1 MLSLSSRSVGRV
13 ARPARLG
20 ARNRRA
26 RIGASVPQR
35 GFRRGIVRAAA
46 ADDDDADDAD
56 ETHREY
62 DETYDETHLEDA
74 STHTEDDDA
83 DVAAFKAFSA
93 DLDARYGL
101 RSQPPPRAAYVSAPA
116 GPSSSLNPQ
125 GAPVTPMSGVQN
137 NIFNVGLLSTAVLGI
152 WAVKKATDAFN
163 SIPNLAA
170 EDRLLRMA
178 DFADAAMERAKEM
191 PDGKAKDKELAR
203 VTKLKASI
211 DGKKA
216 KLLEAERRRDEWERR
231 IKRVDSD
238 GVPVV
243 KSAAARERKRRE
255 ARAPASARR
264 GTDTGGDDDMKEER
278 DGSTSSSSSEEFID
292 GEEDSRDDSIDDSTT
307 ERSPSPSIA
316 RERDAR
322 YEAAMARAQARER
335 APPGAGARWMKAS
348 DYLQRQMDK
357 TAVGYS
363 PEEAVDDQNRQSDS
377 EIKITEEDAAKEAKA
392 KAAKEAEEYRAK
404 AAKEA
409 DAKAAREEAE
419 AARAKAMAEAEAEA
433 KAEVKTVP
441 PTPAFDSARGKGPV
455 FDPEIVD
462 NMDDLKGGNL
472 SPQDELE
479 LEREI
484 KRLEERYGDDR
495 NVSAEELDAK
505 CQEIIDKYGLGS
517 RRFTENEKYDPRDDP
532 KMEVKHPSET
542 NPFYWRKLRA
552 VHPILE
558 ADPASKSMGIM
569 TMMMTHP
576 GLPAYLPVRVYF
588 YFLFLFTYRMG
599 NKHDDIVFCFVNRGT
614 KNRAISCTPSLSR
627 ARRTRNASAG
637 SCEPRRRKAARRA
650 CVPRVRCRPRRW
662 RPWRMSARTE

>member
-20 ARNRRA
+20 ARNRRV

-46 ADDDDADDAD
+46 AGDDEDAADDDDD
-56 ETHREY
+56 ETHLD

-101 RSQPPPRAAYVSAPA
+101 QSQPPPRAAYVSTPA
-116 GPSSSLNPQ
+116 GPSSSLNSQ
-125 GAPVTPMSGVQN
+125 GAPVTPMSGTQN

-170 EDRLLRMA
+170 EDRLLRMS

-191 PDGKAKDKELAR
+191 PEGKAKDKELAR

-243 KSAAARERKRRE
+243 KNAAARERKRRE

-292 GEEDSRDDSIDDSTT
+292 GEEDSRDDSIDDST
-307 ERSPSPSIA
+307 ERSPPSIA

-335 APPGAGARWMKAS
+335 VPPGAGARWMKAS

-363 PEEAVDDQNRQSDS
+363 PEEAVDDQNRQSGS

-433 KAEVKTVP
+433 KAEVKTIP
-441 PTPAFDSARGKGPV
+441 PAPAFDSARGKGPV

-505 CQEIIDKYGLGS
+505 CQVS
-517 RRFTENEKYDPRDDP
+517 
-532 KMEVKHPSET
+532 
-542 NPFYWRKLRA
+542 
-552 VHPILE
+552 
-558 ADPASKSMGIM
+558 
-569 TMMMTHP
+569 
-576 GLPAYLPVRVYF
+576 
-588 YFLFLFTYRMG
+588 LF
-599 NKHDDIVFCFVNRGT
+599 
-614 KNRAISCTPSLSR
+614 
-627 ARRTRNASAG
+627 
-637 SCEPRRRKAARRA
+637 
-650 CVPRVRCRPRRW
+650 
-662 RPWRMSARTE
+662 

>member
-13 ARPARLG
+13 ARPARLC
-20 ARNRRA
+20 ARNRRV
-26 RIGASVPQR
+26 RIGTSVPSR

-46 ADDDDADDAD
+46 ADDADDAADDDDD

-62 DETYDETHLEDA
+62 DETYDGTHLEDA

-101 RSQPPPRAAYVSAPA
+101 QSQPPPRAAYVSTPA
-116 GPSSSLNPQ
+116 GPSSSSNPQ
-125 GAPVTPMSGVQN
+125 GAPVTPMSGTQN

-170 EDRLLRMA
+170 EDRLLRMS

-243 KSAAARERKRRE
+243 KNAAARERKRRE

-278 DGSTSSSSSEEFID
+278 DGSTSSSSEEFID
-292 GEEDSRDDSIDDSTT
+292 GEEDSQDSQDDSIDSTK
-307 ERSPSPSIA
+307 RSSSA
-316 RERDAR
+316 DAR

-419 AARAKAMAEAEAEA
+419 AARAKAMAEAEAKA
-433 KAEVKTVP
+433 KAEVKPVP

-505 CQEIIDKYGLGS
+505 CQVS
-517 RRFTENEKYDPRDDP
+517 
-532 KMEVKHPSET
+532 
-542 NPFYWRKLRA
+542 
-552 VHPILE
+552 
-558 ADPASKSMGIM
+558 
-569 TMMMTHP
+569 
-576 GLPAYLPVRVYF
+576 
-588 YFLFLFTYRMG
+588 LFLLPYG
-599 NKHDDIVFCFVNRGT
+599 QLD
-614 KNRAISCTPSLSR
+614 
-627 ARRTRNASAG
+627 
-637 SCEPRRRKAARRA
+637 
-650 CVPRVRCRPRRW
+650 
-662 RPWRMSARTE
+662 

>member
-13 ARPARLG
+13 ARPARLVS
-20 ARNRRA
+20 RNRRA
-26 RIGASVPQR
+26 RIGTSVPQR

-46 ADDDDADDAD
+46 ADDDEDAADADDD
-56 ETHREY
+56 ETHLD

-101 RSQPPPRAAYVSAPA
+101 QSQPPPRAAYVSAPA
-116 GPSSSLNPQ
+116 GPTSSLNSPP
-125 GAPVTPMSGVQN
+125 PVTPMSGLQN

-178 DFADAAMERAKEM
+178 DFADAAMERAEEM
-191 PDGKAKDKELAR
+191 PDGKAKDKELKR

-243 KSAAARERKRRE
+243 KNAAARERKRRE

-278 DGSTSSSSSEEFID
+278 DGSTTSSLSEGFID
-292 GEEDSRDDSIDDSTT
+292 GEASQDSLDDST
-307 ERSPSPSIA
+307 ERSPPSIA

-363 PEEAVDDQNRQSDS
+363 PEEAVDDQIRQSDS
-377 EIKITEEDAAKEAKA
+377 GNKITEEDVAKEAKA
-392 KAAKEAEEYRAK
+392 KATKEAEEYRAK
-404 AAKEA
+404 AKQEA

-433 KAEVKTVP
+433 KAEVKTIP

-505 CQEIIDKYGLGS
+505 CQEIIDKYGLGT
-517 RRFTENEKYDPRDDP
+517 RQFTEHEKYDPRTDP

-588 YFLFLFTYRMG
+588 YLRFLFPYHMG
-599 NKHDDIVFCFVNRGT
+599 NQHDVVFFYTLTGEQKT
-614 KNRAISCTPSLSR
+614 
-627 ARRTRNASAG
+627 RR
-637 SCEPRRRKAARRA
+637 
-650 CVPRVRCRPRRW
+650 
-662 RPWRMSARTE
+662 

>member
-13 ARPARLG
+13 ARPARLC
-20 ARNRRA
+20 ARNRRV
-26 RIGASVPQR
+26 RIGTSVPQR

-46 ADDDDADDAD
+46 ADDDEDAADDDDD
-56 ETHREY
+56 ETHLD

-170 EDRLLRMA
+170 EDRLLRMS

-238 GVPVV
+238 GVPVNN
-243 KSAAARERKRRE
+243 AAARERARRE
-255 ARAPASARR
+255 ARAPAYARR
-264 GTDTGGDDDMKEER
+264 GTDTGGDDDMKEEER
-278 DGSTSSSSSEEFID
+278 DGSTTSSSASEESID
-292 GEEDSRDDSIDDSTT
+292 GEDSQDSQDDSIDSTK
-307 ERSPSPSIA
+307 RSSSA
-316 RERDAR
+316 DAR

-363 PEEAVDDQNRQSDS
+363 PEEGVDDQNRQSDL

-419 AARAKAMAEAEAEA
+419 AARAKAMAEAEAKA

-505 CQEIIDKYGLGS
+505 CQ
-517 RRFTENEKYDPRDDP
+517 
-532 KMEVKHPSET
+532 
-542 NPFYWRKLRA
+542 
-552 VHPILE
+552 
-558 ADPASKSMGIM
+558 
-569 TMMMTHP
+569 
-576 GLPAYLPVRVYF
+576 VRS
-588 YFLFLFTYRMG
+588 LF
-599 NKHDDIVFCFVNRGT
+599 
-614 KNRAISCTPSLSR
+614 
-627 ARRTRNASAG
+627 
-637 SCEPRRRKAARRA
+637 
-650 CVPRVRCRPRRW
+650 
-662 RPWRMSARTE
+662 

>member
-1 MLSLSSRSVGRV
+1 
-13 ARPARLG
+13 
-20 ARNRRA
+20 
-26 RIGASVPQR
+26 
-35 GFRRGIVRAAA
+35 
-46 ADDDDADDAD
+46 
-56 ETHREY
+56 
-62 DETYDETHLEDA
+62 
-74 STHTEDDDA
+74 
-83 DVAAFKAFSA
+83 
-93 DLDARYGL
+93 
-101 RSQPPPRAAYVSAPA
+101 
-116 GPSSSLNPQ
+116 
-125 GAPVTPMSGVQN
+125 
-137 NIFNVGLLSTAVLGI
+137 
-152 WAVKKATDAFN
+152 
-163 SIPNLAA
+163 
-170 EDRLLRMA
+170 
-178 DFADAAMERAKEM
+178 MERAEEM

-243 KSAAARERKRRE
+243 KNAAAARERKRRE

-278 DGSTSSSSSEEFID
+278 DASTSSSSSEEFID
-292 GEEDSRDDSIDDSTT
+292 GEDSQDSRDDSIDSTK
-307 ERSPSPSIA
+307 RSSSA
-316 RERDAR
+316 DAR

-363 PEEAVDDQNRQSDS
+363 PEEAVDDQNRQSGS

-505 CQEIIDKYGLGS
+505 CQ
-517 RRFTENEKYDPRDDP
+517 
-532 KMEVKHPSET
+532 
-542 NPFYWRKLRA
+542 
-552 VHPILE
+552 
-558 ADPASKSMGIM
+558 
-569 TMMMTHP
+569 
-576 GLPAYLPVRVYF
+576 VRS
-588 YFLFLFTYRMG
+588 LF
-599 NKHDDIVFCFVNRGT
+599 
-614 KNRAISCTPSLSR
+614 
-627 ARRTRNASAG
+627 
-637 SCEPRRRKAARRA
+637 
-650 CVPRVRCRPRRW
+650 
-662 RPWRMSARTE
+662 

>member
-26 RIGASVPQR
+26 RIGASVPSR

-46 ADDDDADDAD
+46 ADDDEDAADADDD
-56 ETHREY
+56 ETHLD

-101 RSQPPPRAAYVSAPA
+101 QSQPPPRAAYVSAPA
-116 GPSSSLNPQ
+116 GPSSSSNPQ

-170 EDRLLRMA
+170 EDRLLRMS
-178 DFADAAMERAKEM
+178 DFADAAMERAKEI

-243 KSAAARERKRRE
+243 KNAAARERKRRE

-278 DGSTSSSSSEEFID
+278 DGSTTSSLSEGFID
-292 GEEDSRDDSIDDSTT
+292 GEASQDSLDDST
-307 ERSPSPSIA
+307 ERSPPSIA

-363 PEEAVDDQNRQSDS
+363 PEEAVDDQMQSYS

-392 KAAKEAEEYRAK
+392 KATKEAEEYRAK
-404 AAKEA
+404 AKQEA

-419 AARAKAMAEAEAEA
+419 AARAKAMAEAEAKA

-441 PTPAFDSARGKGPV
+441 PTPVFDSSRGKGPV

-505 CQEIIDKYGLGS
+505 CQEIIDKYGLAS
-517 RRFTENEKYDPRDDP
+517 RRFTEHEKYDPRTDP

-588 YFLFLFTYRMG
+588 YLRFLFPYRMG
-599 NKHDDIVFCFVNRGT
+599 NQHDVVFF
-614 KNRAISCTPSLSR
+614 LH
-627 ARRTRNASAG
+627 
-637 SCEPRRRKAARRA
+637 
-650 CVPRVRCRPRRW
+650 
-662 RPWRMSARTE
+662 

>member
-46 ADDDDADDAD
+46 ADDDEDADADDDD

-62 DETYDETHLEDA
+62 DDTYDGTHLEDA

-170 EDRLLRMA
+170 EDRLLRMS

-191 PDGKAKDKELAR
+191 PEGKAKDKELAR

-211 DGKKA
+211 EGKKA

-243 KSAAARERKRRE
+243 KNAAAARERARRE

-264 GTDTGGDDDMKEER
+264 GTDTGGDDDMKGEER
-278 DGSTSSSSSEEFID
+278 DGSTSSSSSEESID
-292 GEEDSRDDSIDDSTT
+292 GEASQDSQDDSIDSTK
-307 ERSPSPSIA
+307 RSSSA
-316 RERDAR
+316 DAR

-363 PEEAVDDQNRQSDS
+363 PEEGVDDQIRQSDS

-419 AARAKAMAEAEAEA
+419 AARAKAMAEAEAKA
-433 KAEVKTVP
+433 KAEVKPVP

-505 CQEIIDKYGLGS
+505 CQ
-517 RRFTENEKYDPRDDP
+517 
-532 KMEVKHPSET
+532 
-542 NPFYWRKLRA
+542 
-552 VHPILE
+552 
-558 ADPASKSMGIM
+558 
-569 TMMMTHP
+569 
-576 GLPAYLPVRVYF
+576 VRS
-588 YFLFLFTYRMG
+588 LF
-599 NKHDDIVFCFVNRGT
+599 
-614 KNRAISCTPSLSR
+614 
-627 ARRTRNASAG
+627 
-637 SCEPRRRKAARRA
+637 
-650 CVPRVRCRPRRW
+650 
-662 RPWRMSARTE
+662 

>member
-1 MLSLSSRSVGRV
+1 MRERGWALRRAPGPMLSLSSRSVGRV

-26 RIGASVPQR
+26 RIGASVPSR

-46 ADDDDADDAD
+46 ADDDEDAADADDD
-56 ETHREY
+56 ETHLD
-62 DETYDETHLEDA
+62 DETYDETHLDDA

-101 RSQPPPRAAYVSAPA
+101 QSQPPPRAAYVSAPA
-116 GPSSSLNPQ
+116 GPTSSLNPPP
-125 GAPVTPMSGVQN
+125 PVTPMSGLQN

-170 EDRLLRMA
+170 EDRLLRMS

-243 KSAAARERKRRE
+243 KNAAARERARRE

-278 DGSTSSSSSEEFID
+278 DGSTTSSSSEEFID
-292 GEEDSRDDSIDDSTT
+292 GEASQDSLDDST
-307 ERSPSPSIA
+307 ERSPPSIA

-363 PEEAVDDQNRQSDS
+363 PEEAVDDQMQSDS

-419 AARAKAMAEAEAEA
+419 AARAKAMAEAEAKA

-441 PTPAFDSARGKGPV
+441 PTPAFDSSRGKGPV

-462 NMDDLKGGNL
+462 NMDDLKGRNL

-505 CQEIIDKYGLGS
+505 CQVS
-517 RRFTENEKYDPRDDP
+517 
-532 KMEVKHPSET
+532 
-542 NPFYWRKLRA
+542 
-552 VHPILE
+552 
-558 ADPASKSMGIM
+558 
-569 TMMMTHP
+569 
-576 GLPAYLPVRVYF
+576 
-588 YFLFLFTYRMG
+588 LF
-599 NKHDDIVFCFVNRGT
+599 
-614 KNRAISCTPSLSR
+614 
-627 ARRTRNASAG
+627 
-637 SCEPRRRKAARRA
+637 
-650 CVPRVRCRPRRW
+650 
-662 RPWRMSARTE
+662 

>member
-13 ARPARLG
+13 ARPARLVS
-20 ARNRRA
+20 RNRRA
-26 RIGASVPQR
+26 RIGTSVPQR

-46 ADDDDADDAD
+46 ADDDEDADAADAD

-62 DETYDETHLEDA
+62 DDTYDETHLEDA

-116 GPSSSLNPQ
+116 GPSSSSNPQ

-178 DFADAAMERAKEM
+178 DFADAAMERAEEM
-191 PDGKAKDKELAR
+191 PDGKAKDKELKR

-243 KSAAARERKRRE
+243 KNAAARERKRRE

-264 GTDTGGDDDMKEER
+264 GTDTRGDDDMKEER
-278 DGSTSSSSSEEFID
+278 DGSTSSSSSSEAFID
-292 GEEDSRDDSIDDSTT
+292 GEEDSRDDSIDDST
-307 ERSPSPSIA
+307 ERRSPPSIA

-363 PEEAVDDQNRQSDS
+363 PEEAVDDQIRQSDS
-377 EIKITEEDAAKEAKA
+377 GNKITEEDVAKEAKA
-392 KAAKEAEEYRAK
+392 KATKEAEEYRAK
-404 AAKEA
+404 AKQEA

-419 AARAKAMAEAEAEA
+419 AARAKAMAEAEAKA

-441 PTPAFDSARGKGPV
+441 PTPVFDSSRGKGPV

-505 CQEIIDKYGLGS
+505 CQEIIDKYGLGT
-517 RRFTENEKYDPRDDP
+517 RQFTEHEKYDPRTDP

-588 YFLFLFTYRMG
+588 YLRFLFPYHMG
-599 NKHDDIVFCFVNRGT
+599 NQDDVVFFYTLTGEQKT
-614 KNRAISCTPSLSR
+614 
-627 ARRTRNASAG
+627 RR
-637 SCEPRRRKAARRA
+637 
-650 CVPRVRCRPRRW
+650 
-662 RPWRMSARTE
+662 

>member
-13 ARPARLG
+13 ARPARLVSQ
-20 ARNRRA
+20 NRRA

-46 ADDDDADDAD
+46 ADDDEDADADDDD

-101 RSQPPPRAAYVSAPA
+101 QSQPPPRAAYVSAPA

-125 GAPVTPMSGVQN
+125 GAPVTPMSGTQN

-243 KSAAARERKRRE
+243 NAAARERARRE

-264 GTDTGGDDDMKEER
+264 GTDTGGGDDDMKEER
-278 DGSTSSSSSEEFID
+278 DGSTTSSSSEESID
-292 GEEDSRDDSIDDSTT
+292 GEEDSRDDSLDDST
-307 ERSPSPSIA
+307 ERSSSA
-316 RERDAR
+316 DAR

-363 PEEAVDDQNRQSDS
+363 PEEAVDDQNRQSGS

-433 KAEVKTVP
+433 KAEVKTIP
-441 PTPAFDSARGKGPV
+441 PAPAFDSARGKGPV

-505 CQEIIDKYGLGS
+505 CQVS
-517 RRFTENEKYDPRDDP
+517 
-532 KMEVKHPSET
+532 
-542 NPFYWRKLRA
+542 
-552 VHPILE
+552 
-558 ADPASKSMGIM
+558 
-569 TMMMTHP
+569 
-576 GLPAYLPVRVYF
+576 
-588 YFLFLFTYRMG
+588 LF
-599 NKHDDIVFCFVNRGT
+599 
-614 KNRAISCTPSLSR
+614 
-627 ARRTRNASAG
+627 
-637 SCEPRRRKAARRA
+637 
-650 CVPRVRCRPRRW
+650 
-662 RPWRMSARTE
+662 

>member
-1 MLSLSSRSVGRV
+1 
-13 ARPARLG
+13 
-20 ARNRRA
+20 
-26 RIGASVPQR
+26 
-35 GFRRGIVRAAA
+35 
-46 ADDDDADDAD
+46 
-56 ETHREY
+56 
-62 DETYDETHLEDA
+62 
-74 STHTEDDDA
+74 
-83 DVAAFKAFSA
+83 
-93 DLDARYGL
+93 
-101 RSQPPPRAAYVSAPA
+101 
-116 GPSSSLNPQ
+116 
-125 GAPVTPMSGVQN
+125 MS
-137 NIFNVGLLSTAVLGI
+137 
-152 WAVKKATDAFN
+152 
-163 SIPNLAA
+163 
-170 EDRLLRMA
+170 

-191 PDGKAKDKELAR
+191 PEGKAKDKELAR
-203 VTKLKASI
+203 VAKLKASI

-238 GVPVV
+238 GVPVNN
-243 KSAAARERKRRE
+243 AAARERARRE

-264 GTDTGGDDDMKEER
+264 GTDTGGDDDMKGKER
-278 DGSTSSSSSEEFID
+278 DGSTTSSSSEEFID
-292 GEEDSRDDSIDDSTT
+292 GEDSQDSQDDSIDSTK
-307 ERSPSPSIA
+307 RSSSA
-316 RERDAR
+316 DAR

-419 AARAKAMAEAEAEA
+419 AARAKAMAEAEAKA
-433 KAEVKTVP
+433 KAEVKPVP

-505 CQEIIDKYGLGS
+505 CQ
-517 RRFTENEKYDPRDDP
+517 
-532 KMEVKHPSET
+532 
-542 NPFYWRKLRA
+542 
-552 VHPILE
+552 
-558 ADPASKSMGIM
+558 
-569 TMMMTHP
+569 
-576 GLPAYLPVRVYF
+576 VRS
-588 YFLFLFTYRMG
+588 LF
-599 NKHDDIVFCFVNRGT
+599 
-614 KNRAISCTPSLSR
+614 
-627 ARRTRNASAG
+627 
-637 SCEPRRRKAARRA
+637 
-650 CVPRVRCRPRRW
+650 
-662 RPWRMSARTE
+662 

>member
-13 ARPARLG
+13 ARPARLVS
-20 ARNRRA
+20 RNRRA
-26 RIGASVPQR
+26 RIGTSVPQR

-46 ADDDDADDAD
+46 ADADEDADAADD

-62 DETYDETHLEDA
+62 DETYDGTHLEDA

-101 RSQPPPRAAYVSAPA
+101 RSQPPPRAAYVSTPA
-116 GPSSSLNPQ
+116 GPSSSLTPPP
-125 GAPVTPMSGVQN
+125 PVTPMSGTQN
-137 NIFNVGLLSTAVLGI
+137 NIFNVGLLSTTVLGI

-170 EDRLLRMA
+170 EDRLLRMS

-191 PDGKAKDKELAR
+191 PDCKAKDKELAR

-243 KSAAARERKRRE
+243 KNAAAARERARRE

-264 GTDTGGDDDMKEER
+264 GTDTGGDDDMKGEER
-278 DGSTSSSSSEEFID
+278 DGSTSSSSSEESID
-292 GEEDSRDDSIDDSTT
+292 GEASQDSQDDSIDSTK
-307 ERSPSPSIA
+307 RSSSA
-316 RERDAR
+316 DAR

-363 PEEAVDDQNRQSDS
+363 PEEAVDDQNRQSGS

-419 AARAKAMAEAEAEA
+419 AARAKAMAEAESKA
-433 KAEVKTVP
+433 KAEVKTIP

-505 CQEIIDKYGLGS
+505 CQ
-517 RRFTENEKYDPRDDP
+517 
-532 KMEVKHPSET
+532 
-542 NPFYWRKLRA
+542 
-552 VHPILE
+552 
-558 ADPASKSMGIM
+558 
-569 TMMMTHP
+569 
-576 GLPAYLPVRVYF
+576 VRS
-588 YFLFLFTYRMG
+588 LF
-599 NKHDDIVFCFVNRGT
+599 
-614 KNRAISCTPSLSR
+614 
-627 ARRTRNASAG
+627 
-637 SCEPRRRKAARRA
+637 
-650 CVPRVRCRPRRW
+650 
-662 RPWRMSARTE
+662 

>member
-26 RIGASVPQR
+26 RIGASVPSR

-46 ADDDDADDAD
+46 ADDDEDAADADDD
-56 ETHREY
+56 ETHLD
-62 DETYDETHLEDA
+62 DETYDETHLDDA

-101 RSQPPPRAAYVSAPA
+101 QSQPPPRAAYVSAPA
-116 GPSSSLNPQ
+116 GPTSSLNPPP
-125 GAPVTPMSGVQN
+125 PVTPMSGLQN

-170 EDRLLRMA
+170 EDRLLRMS

-243 KSAAARERKRRE
+243 KNAAARERARRE

-278 DGSTSSSSSEEFID
+278 DGSTTSSSSEEFID
-292 GEEDSRDDSIDDSTT
+292 GEASQDSLDDST
-307 ERSPSPSIA
+307 ERSPPSIA

-363 PEEAVDDQNRQSDS
+363 PEEAVDDQMQSDS

-419 AARAKAMAEAEAEA
+419 AARAKAMAEAEAKA

-441 PTPAFDSARGKGPV
+441 PTPAFDSSRGKGPV

-505 CQEIIDKYGLGS
+505 CQVS
-517 RRFTENEKYDPRDDP
+517 
-532 KMEVKHPSET
+532 
-542 NPFYWRKLRA
+542 
-552 VHPILE
+552 
-558 ADPASKSMGIM
+558 
-569 TMMMTHP
+569 
-576 GLPAYLPVRVYF
+576 
-588 YFLFLFTYRMG
+588 LF
-599 NKHDDIVFCFVNRGT
+599 
-614 KNRAISCTPSLSR
+614 
-627 ARRTRNASAG
+627 
-637 SCEPRRRKAARRA
+637 
-650 CVPRVRCRPRRW
+650 
-662 RPWRMSARTE
+662 

>member
-13 ARPARLG
+13 ARPARLVS
-20 ARNRRA
+20 RNRRA

-46 ADDDDADDAD
+46 ADDDEDADADDDD

-62 DETYDETHLEDA
+62 DDTYDGTHLEDA

-170 EDRLLRMA
+170 EDRLLRMS

-243 KSAAARERKRRE
+243 KNAAAARERKRRE

-278 DGSTSSSSSEEFID
+278 DASTSSSSSEEFID
-292 GEEDSRDDSIDDSTT
+292 GEDSQDSRDDSIDSTK
-307 ERSPSPSIA
+307 RSSSA
-316 RERDAR
+316 DAR

-363 PEEAVDDQNRQSDS
+363 PEEAVDDQNRQSGS

-505 CQEIIDKYGLGS
+505 CQVS
-517 RRFTENEKYDPRDDP
+517 
-532 KMEVKHPSET
+532 
-542 NPFYWRKLRA
+542 
-552 VHPILE
+552 
-558 ADPASKSMGIM
+558 
-569 TMMMTHP
+569 
-576 GLPAYLPVRVYF
+576 
-588 YFLFLFTYRMG
+588 LF
-599 NKHDDIVFCFVNRGT
+599 
-614 KNRAISCTPSLSR
+614 
-627 ARRTRNASAG
+627 
-637 SCEPRRRKAARRA
+637 
-650 CVPRVRCRPRRW
+650 
-662 RPWRMSARTE
+662 

>member
-26 RIGASVPQR
+26 RIGASVPSR

-46 ADDDDADDAD
+46 ADDDEDAADADDD
-56 ETHREY
+56 ETHLD

-116 GPSSSLNPQ
+116 GPSSSSNPQ

-178 DFADAAMERAKEM
+178 DFADAAMERAEEM
-191 PDGKAKDKELAR
+191 PDGKAKDKELKR

-243 KSAAARERKRRE
+243 KNAAARERKRRE

-278 DGSTSSSSSEEFID
+278 DGSTTSSLSEGFID
-292 GEEDSRDDSIDDSTT
+292 GEASQDSLDDST
-307 ERSPSPSIA
+307 ERSPPSIA

-363 PEEAVDDQNRQSDS
+363 PEEAVDDQMQSYS

-419 AARAKAMAEAEAEA
+419 AARAKAMAEAEAKA

-441 PTPAFDSARGKGPV
+441 PTPVFDSSRGKGPV

-505 CQEIIDKYGLGS
+505 CQEIIDKYGLGT
-517 RRFTENEKYDPRDDP
+517 RQFTEHEKYDPRTDP

-588 YFLFLFTYRMG
+588 YLRFLFPYHMG
-599 NKHDDIVFCFVNRGT
+599 NQHDVVFFYTLTGEQKT
-614 KNRAISCTPSLSR
+614 
-627 ARRTRNASAG
+627 RR
-637 SCEPRRRKAARRA
+637 
-650 CVPRVRCRPRRW
+650 
-662 RPWRMSARTE
+662 

>member
-1 MLSLSSRSVGRV
+1 MRERGWALRRAPGPMLSLSSRSVGRV
-13 ARPARLG
+13 ARPARLVS
-20 ARNRRA
+20 RNRRA

-62 DETYDETHLEDA
+62 DETYDGTHLEDA

-101 RSQPPPRAAYVSAPA
+101 QSQPPPRAAYVSAPA
-116 GPSSSLNPQ
+116 GSSSSSNPQ
-125 GAPVTPMSGVQN
+125 GAPVTPMSGTQN
-137 NIFNVGLLSTAVLGI
+137 NIFNVGLLSTTVLGI

-170 EDRLLRMA
+170 EDRLLRMS

-243 KSAAARERKRRE
+243 KNAAAARERARRE

-264 GTDTGGDDDMKEER
+264 GTDTGGDDDMKGKER
-278 DGSTSSSSSEEFID
+278 DGSTTSSSSEEFID
-292 GEEDSRDDSIDDSTT
+292 GEASQDSLDDST
-307 ERSPSPSIA
+307 ERSPPSIA

-404 AAKEA
+404 AKQEA

-433 KAEVKTVP
+433 KAEVKTIP
-441 PTPAFDSARGKGPV
+441 PAPAFDSARGKGPV

-505 CQEIIDKYGLGS
+505 CQ
-517 RRFTENEKYDPRDDP
+517 
-532 KMEVKHPSET
+532 
-542 NPFYWRKLRA
+542 
-552 VHPILE
+552 
-558 ADPASKSMGIM
+558 
-569 TMMMTHP
+569 
-576 GLPAYLPVRVYF
+576 VRS
-588 YFLFLFTYRMG
+588 LF
-599 NKHDDIVFCFVNRGT
+599 
-614 KNRAISCTPSLSR
+614 
-627 ARRTRNASAG
+627 
-637 SCEPRRRKAARRA
+637 
-650 CVPRVRCRPRRW
+650 
-662 RPWRMSARTE
+662 

>member
-13 ARPARLG
+13 ARPARLVS
-20 ARNRRA
+20 RNRRA
-26 RIGASVPQR
+26 RIGTTVPQR

-46 ADDDDADDAD
+46 ADADEDADAADD

-62 DETYDETHLEDA
+62 DETYDGTHLEDA

-101 RSQPPPRAAYVSAPA
+101 QSQPPPRAAYVSAPV
-116 GPSSSLNPQ
+116 GPSSSLNSQ

-170 EDRLLRMA
+170 EDRLLRMS
-178 DFADAAMERAKEM
+178 DFADAAMERAEEM

-238 GVPVV
+238 GVPVNN
-243 KSAAARERKRRE
+243 AAARERARRE

-264 GTDTGGDDDMKEER
+264 GTDTGGDDAMKEEER
-278 DGSTSSSSSEEFID
+278 DGSTTSSSASEESID
-292 GEEDSRDDSIDDSTT
+292 GEEDSRDSQDDSIDSTK
-307 ERSPSPSIA
+307 RSSSA
-316 RERDAR
+316 DAR
-322 YEAAMARAQARER
+322 YEAAMARAQARAR

-363 PEEAVDDQNRQSDS
+363 PEEAVDDQNRQSGS

-404 AAKEA
+404 AKQEA

-419 AARAKAMAEAEAEA
+419 AARAKAMAEAEAKA
-433 KAEVKTVP
+433 KAEVKPVP

-505 CQEIIDKYGLGS
+505 CQ
-517 RRFTENEKYDPRDDP
+517 
-532 KMEVKHPSET
+532 
-542 NPFYWRKLRA
+542 
-552 VHPILE
+552 
-558 ADPASKSMGIM
+558 
-569 TMMMTHP
+569 
-576 GLPAYLPVRVYF
+576 VRS
-588 YFLFLFTYRMG
+588 LF
-599 NKHDDIVFCFVNRGT
+599 
-614 KNRAISCTPSLSR
+614 
-627 ARRTRNASAG
+627 
-637 SCEPRRRKAARRA
+637 
-650 CVPRVRCRPRRW
+650 
-662 RPWRMSARTE
+662 

>member
-13 ARPARLG
+13 ARPARLVS
-20 ARNRRA
+20 RNRRA
-26 RIGASVPQR
+26 RIGASVPSR

-46 ADDDDADDAD
+46 ADDDEDAAD

-62 DETYDETHLEDA
+62 DDTYDETHLEDA

-101 RSQPPPRAAYVSAPA
+101 RSQPPPRAAYVSTPA
-116 GPSSSLNPQ
+116 GPSSSSNPQ
-125 GAPVTPMSGVQN
+125 GAPVTPMSGTQN

-191 PDGKAKDKELAR
+191 PEGKAKDKELAR

-238 GVPVV
+238 GVPVNN
-243 KSAAARERKRRE
+243 AAARERARRE

-278 DGSTSSSSSEEFID
+278 DASTTSSSSSEEFID
-292 GEEDSRDDSIDDSTT
+292 GEDSQDSQDDSIDST
-307 ERSPSPSIA
+307 ERSSSA
-316 RERDAR
+316 DAR

-363 PEEAVDDQNRQSDS
+363 PEEAVDDQIRQSDS

-404 AAKEA
+404 AKQEA

-419 AARAKAMAEAEAEA
+419 AARAKAMAEAEAKA

-505 CQEIIDKYGLGS
+505 CQVS
-517 RRFTENEKYDPRDDP
+517 
-532 KMEVKHPSET
+532 
-542 NPFYWRKLRA
+542 
-552 VHPILE
+552 
-558 ADPASKSMGIM
+558 
-569 TMMMTHP
+569 
-576 GLPAYLPVRVYF
+576 
-588 YFLFLFTYRMG
+588 LF
-599 NKHDDIVFCFVNRGT
+599 
-614 KNRAISCTPSLSR
+614 
-627 ARRTRNASAG
+627 
-637 SCEPRRRKAARRA
+637 
-650 CVPRVRCRPRRW
+650 
-662 RPWRMSARTE
+662 

>member
-13 ARPARLG
+13 ARPARLVS
-20 ARNRRA
+20 RNRRV

-46 ADDDDADDAD
+46 ADDDEDADDADAD

-101 RSQPPPRAAYVSAPA
+101 QSQPPPRAAYVSAPA

-170 EDRLLRMA
+170 EDRLLRMS

-191 PDGKAKDKELAR
+191 PEGKAKDKELAR

-243 KSAAARERKRRE
+243 KNAAARERKRRE

-264 GTDTGGDDDMKEER
+264 GTDTGGDDDMKEEER
-278 DGSTSSSSSEEFID
+278 DGSTTSSSASEESID
-292 GEEDSRDDSIDDSTT
+292 GEDSQDSQDDSIDSTK
-307 ERSPSPSIA
+307 RSSSA
-316 RERDAR
+316 DAR

-363 PEEAVDDQNRQSDS
+363 PEEAVDDQIRQSGS

-433 KAEVKTVP
+433 KAEVKTIP
-441 PTPAFDSARGKGPV
+441 PAPAFDSARGKGPV

-505 CQEIIDKYGLGS
+505 CQVS
-517 RRFTENEKYDPRDDP
+517 
-532 KMEVKHPSET
+532 
-542 NPFYWRKLRA
+542 
-552 VHPILE
+552 
-558 ADPASKSMGIM
+558 
-569 TMMMTHP
+569 
-576 GLPAYLPVRVYF
+576 
-588 YFLFLFTYRMG
+588 LF
-599 NKHDDIVFCFVNRGT
+599 
-614 KNRAISCTPSLSR
+614 
-627 ARRTRNASAG
+627 
-637 SCEPRRRKAARRA
+637 
-650 CVPRVRCRPRRW
+650 
-662 RPWRMSARTE
+662 

>member
-13 ARPARLG
+13 ARPARLVS
-20 ARNRRA
+20 RNRRA
-26 RIGASVPQR
+26 RIGTSVPQR

-46 ADDDDADDAD
+46 ADDDEDAAADDDD
-56 ETHREY
+56 ETHLD

-116 GPSSSLNPQ
+116 GPSSSSNTQ

-170 EDRLLRMA
+170 EDRLLRMS
-178 DFADAAMERAKEM
+178 DFADAAMERAEEM

-238 GVPVV
+238 GVPVNN
-243 KSAAARERKRRE
+243 AAARERKRRE

-278 DGSTSSSSSEEFID
+278 DASTSSSSSEEFID
-292 GEEDSRDDSIDDSTT
+292 GEEDSQDSQDDSIDSTK
-307 ERSPSPSIA
+307 RSSSA
-316 RERDAR
+316 DAR

-363 PEEAVDDQNRQSDS
+363 PEEAVDDQNRQSGS

-419 AARAKAMAEAEAEA
+419 AARAKAMAEAEAKA
-433 KAEVKTVP
+433 KAEVKPVP

-455 FDPEIVD
+455 FEPEIVD

-505 CQEIIDKYGLGS
+505 CQ
-517 RRFTENEKYDPRDDP
+517 
-532 KMEVKHPSET
+532 
-542 NPFYWRKLRA
+542 
-552 VHPILE
+552 
-558 ADPASKSMGIM
+558 
-569 TMMMTHP
+569 
-576 GLPAYLPVRVYF
+576 VRS
-588 YFLFLFTYRMG
+588 LF
-599 NKHDDIVFCFVNRGT
+599 
-614 KNRAISCTPSLSR
+614 
-627 ARRTRNASAG
+627 
-637 SCEPRRRKAARRA
+637 
-650 CVPRVRCRPRRW
+650 
-662 RPWRMSARTE
+662 

>member
-13 ARPARLG
+13 ARPARLVS
-20 ARNRRA
+20 RNRRA
-26 RIGASVPQR
+26 RIGTSVPQR

-46 ADDDDADDAD
+46 ADDDEDAAADDDD
-56 ETHREY
+56 ETHLD

-101 RSQPPPRAAYVSAPA
+101 RSQPPPRAAYVSTPA

-170 EDRLLRMA
+170 EDRLLRMS

-243 KSAAARERKRRE
+243 KNAAAARERARRE

-278 DGSTSSSSSEEFID
+278 DGSTSSSSEEFID
-292 GEEDSRDDSIDDSTT
+292 GEEDSRDSQDDSIDSTK
-307 ERSPSPSIA
+307 RSSSA
-316 RERDAR
+316 DAR

-363 PEEAVDDQNRQSDS
+363 PEEAVDDQIRQSDS

-419 AARAKAMAEAEAEA
+419 AARAKAMAEAESRA
-433 KAEVKTVP
+433 KAEVKTIP

-517 RRFTENEKYDPRDDP
+517 RRFTENEKYDPRTDP

-588 YFLFLFTYRMG
+588 YLRFLFPYRMG
-599 NKHDDIVFCFVNRGT
+599 NQHDVVFF
-614 KNRAISCTPSLSR
+614 LH
-627 ARRTRNASAG
+627 
-637 SCEPRRRKAARRA
+637 
-650 CVPRVRCRPRRW
+650 
-662 RPWRMSARTE
+662 

>member
-13 ARPARLG
+13 ARPARLVS
-20 ARNRRA
+20 RNRRA
-26 RIGASVPQR
+26 RIGTSVPQR

-46 ADDDDADDAD
+46 ADADEDADAADD

-101 RSQPPPRAAYVSAPA
+101 RSQPPPRAAYVSTPA
-116 GPSSSLNPQ
+116 GPSSSLTPPP
-125 GAPVTPMSGVQN
+125 PVTPMSGTQN

-170 EDRLLRMA
+170 EDRLLRMS
-178 DFADAAMERAKEM
+178 DFADAAMERAEEM

-243 KSAAARERKRRE
+243 KNAAAARERARRE

-264 GTDTGGDDDMKEER
+264 GTDTGGDDDMKGEER
-278 DGSTSSSSSEEFID
+278 DGSTSSSSSEESID
-292 GEEDSRDDSIDDSTT
+292 GEASQDSQDDSIDSTK
-307 ERSPSPSIA
+307 RSSSA
-316 RERDAR
+316 DAR

-363 PEEAVDDQNRQSDS
+363 PEEAVDDQIRQSDS

-404 AAKEA
+404 AKQEA

-419 AARAKAMAEAEAEA
+419 AARAKAMAEAEAKA
-433 KAEVKTVP
+433 KAEVKPVP

-505 CQEIIDKYGLGS
+505 CQ
-517 RRFTENEKYDPRDDP
+517 
-532 KMEVKHPSET
+532 
-542 NPFYWRKLRA
+542 
-552 VHPILE
+552 
-558 ADPASKSMGIM
+558 
-569 TMMMTHP
+569 
-576 GLPAYLPVRVYF
+576 VRS
-588 YFLFLFTYRMG
+588 LF
-599 NKHDDIVFCFVNRGT
+599 
-614 KNRAISCTPSLSR
+614 
-627 ARRTRNASAG
+627 
-637 SCEPRRRKAARRA
+637 
-650 CVPRVRCRPRRW
+650 
-662 RPWRMSARTE
+662 

>member
-46 ADDDDADDAD
+46 ADDDEDADADDDD

-116 GPSSSLNPQ
+116 GPSSSLNSQ

-170 EDRLLRMA
+170 EDRLLRMS

-191 PDGKAKDKELAR
+191 PEGKAKDKELAR

-238 GVPVV
+238 GVPV
-243 KSAAARERKRRE
+243 KNAAARERARRE

-264 GTDTGGDDDMKEER
+264 GTDTGDGDDDMKEER
-278 DGSTSSSSSEEFID
+278 DGSTTSSSSEESID
-292 GEEDSRDDSIDDSTT
+292 GEEDSRDDSLDDST
-307 ERSPSPSIA
+307 ERSSSA
-316 RERDAR
+316 DAR

-363 PEEAVDDQNRQSDS
+363 PEEAVDDQMQSDS

-505 CQEIIDKYGLGS
+505 CQVS
-517 RRFTENEKYDPRDDP
+517 
-532 KMEVKHPSET
+532 
-542 NPFYWRKLRA
+542 
-552 VHPILE
+552 
-558 ADPASKSMGIM
+558 
-569 TMMMTHP
+569 
-576 GLPAYLPVRVYF
+576 
-588 YFLFLFTYRMG
+588 LF
-599 NKHDDIVFCFVNRGT
+599 
-614 KNRAISCTPSLSR
+614 
-627 ARRTRNASAG
+627 
-637 SCEPRRRKAARRA
+637 
-650 CVPRVRCRPRRW
+650 
-662 RPWRMSARTE
+662 

>member
-13 ARPARLG
+13 ARPARLC
-20 ARNRRA
+20 ARNRRV
-26 RIGASVPQR
+26 RIGTSVPQR

-46 ADDDDADDAD
+46 ADDDEDADDDDDD

-125 GAPVTPMSGVQN
+125 GAPVTPMSGTQN

-170 EDRLLRMA
+170 EDRLLRMS

-191 PDGKAKDKELAR
+191 PEGKAKDKELAR

-238 GVPVV
+238 GVPVNN
-243 KSAAARERKRRE
+243 AAARERARRE

-264 GTDTGGDDDMKEER
+264 GTDTGGDDAMKEEER
-278 DGSTSSSSSEEFID
+278 DGSTSSSSASEESID
-292 GEEDSRDDSIDDSTT
+292 GEDSQDSQDDSIDSTK
-307 ERSPSPSIA
+307 RSSSA
-316 RERDAR
+316 DAR

-357 TAVGYS
+357 TAVGYN
-363 PEEAVDDQNRQSDS
+363 PEEAVDDQNRQSDL

-419 AARAKAMAEAEAEA
+419 AARAKAMAEAEAKA

-505 CQEIIDKYGLGS
+505 CQ
-517 RRFTENEKYDPRDDP
+517 
-532 KMEVKHPSET
+532 
-542 NPFYWRKLRA
+542 
-552 VHPILE
+552 
-558 ADPASKSMGIM
+558 
-569 TMMMTHP
+569 
-576 GLPAYLPVRVYF
+576 VRS
-588 YFLFLFTYRMG
+588 LF
-599 NKHDDIVFCFVNRGT
+599 
-614 KNRAISCTPSLSR
+614 
-627 ARRTRNASAG
+627 
-637 SCEPRRRKAARRA
+637 
-650 CVPRVRCRPRRW
+650 
-662 RPWRMSARTE
+662 

>member
-13 ARPARLG
+13 ARPARLC
-20 ARNRRA
+20 ARNRRV
-26 RIGASVPQR
+26 RIGTSVPQR

-46 ADDDDADDAD
+46 AGDDEDAADDDDD
-56 ETHREY
+56 ETHLD

-101 RSQPPPRAAYVSAPA
+101 RSQPPPRAAYVSTPA
-116 GPSSSLNPQ
+116 GPSSSLTPPP
-125 GAPVTPMSGVQN
+125 PVTPMSGVQN

-170 EDRLLRMA
+170 EDRLLRMS

-191 PDGKAKDKELAR
+191 PEGKAKDKELAR

-243 KSAAARERKRRE
+243 KNAAARERKRRE

-278 DGSTSSSSSEEFID
+278 DGSTSSSEEFID
-292 GEEDSRDDSIDDSTT
+292 GEEDSQDSRDDSIDSTK
-307 ERSPSPSIA
+307 RSSSA
-316 RERDAR
+316 DAR

-335 APPGAGARWMKAS
+335 VPPGAGARWMKAS

-363 PEEAVDDQNRQSDS
+363 PEEGVDDQIRQSDL

-419 AARAKAMAEAEAEA
+419 AARAKAMAEAEAKA
-433 KAEVKTVP
+433 KAEVKPVP
-441 PTPAFDSARGKGPV
+441 PTPAFDPARGKGPV

-505 CQEIIDKYGLGS
+505 CQVS
-517 RRFTENEKYDPRDDP
+517 
-532 KMEVKHPSET
+532 
-542 NPFYWRKLRA
+542 
-552 VHPILE
+552 
-558 ADPASKSMGIM
+558 
-569 TMMMTHP
+569 
-576 GLPAYLPVRVYF
+576 
-588 YFLFLFTYRMG
+588 LF
-599 NKHDDIVFCFVNRGT
+599 
-614 KNRAISCTPSLSR
+614 
-627 ARRTRNASAG
+627 
-637 SCEPRRRKAARRA
+637 
-650 CVPRVRCRPRRW
+650 
-662 RPWRMSARTE
+662 

>member
-13 ARPARLG
+13 ARPARLVS
-20 ARNRRA
+20 RNRRA

-101 RSQPPPRAAYVSAPA
+101 QSQPPPRAAYVSAPA

-170 EDRLLRMA
+170 EDRLLRMS

-243 KSAAARERKRRE
+243 KNAAAARERKRRE

-278 DGSTSSSSSEEFID
+278 DASTSSSSSEEFID
-292 GEEDSRDDSIDDSTT
+292 GEDSQDSRDDSIDSTK
-307 ERSPSPSIA
+307 RSSSA
-316 RERDAR
+316 DAR

-363 PEEAVDDQNRQSDS
+363 PEEAVDDQNRQSGS

-505 CQEIIDKYGLGS
+505 CQ
-517 RRFTENEKYDPRDDP
+517 
-532 KMEVKHPSET
+532 
-542 NPFYWRKLRA
+542 
-552 VHPILE
+552 
-558 ADPASKSMGIM
+558 
-569 TMMMTHP
+569 
-576 GLPAYLPVRVYF
+576 VRS
-588 YFLFLFTYRMG
+588 LF
-599 NKHDDIVFCFVNRGT
+599 
-614 KNRAISCTPSLSR
+614 
-627 ARRTRNASAG
+627 
-637 SCEPRRRKAARRA
+637 
-650 CVPRVRCRPRRW
+650 
-662 RPWRMSARTE
+662 

>member
-13 ARPARLG
+13 ARPARLC
-20 ARNRRA
+20 ARNRRV
-26 RIGASVPQR
+26 RIGTSVPQR

-46 ADDDDADDAD
+46 ADDDEDAADDDDD
-56 ETHREY
+56 ETHLD

-170 EDRLLRMA
+170 EDRLLRMS

-243 KSAAARERKRRE
+243 KNAAARERARRE

-264 GTDTGGDDDMKEER
+264 GTDTGGDDDMKEEER
-278 DGSTSSSSSEEFID
+278 DGSTTSSSASEESID
-292 GEEDSRDDSIDDSTT
+292 GEDSQDSQDDSIDSTK
-307 ERSPSPSIA
+307 RSSSA
-316 RERDAR
+316 DAR

-335 APPGAGARWMKAS
+335 APPGAGARWMKES
-348 DYLQRQMDK
+348 DYLQRRMDK
-357 TAVGYS
+357 TAVGYN
-363 PEEAVDDQNRQSDS
+363 PEEAVDDQNRQSDL

-419 AARAKAMAEAEAEA
+419 AARAKAMAEAEAKA
-433 KAEVKTVP
+433 KAEVKPVP

-505 CQEIIDKYGLGS
+505 CQ
-517 RRFTENEKYDPRDDP
+517 
-532 KMEVKHPSET
+532 
-542 NPFYWRKLRA
+542 
-552 VHPILE
+552 
-558 ADPASKSMGIM
+558 
-569 TMMMTHP
+569 
-576 GLPAYLPVRVYF
+576 VRS
-588 YFLFLFTYRMG
+588 LF
-599 NKHDDIVFCFVNRGT
+599 
-614 KNRAISCTPSLSR
+614 
-627 ARRTRNASAG
+627 
-637 SCEPRRRKAARRA
+637 
-650 CVPRVRCRPRRW
+650 
-662 RPWRMSARTE
+662 

>member
-1 MLSLSSRSVGRV
+1 MFSAFLGMRERGWALRRAPGPMLSLSSRSVGRV
-13 ARPARLG
+13 ARPARLV

-26 RIGASVPQR
+26 RIGTSVPQR

-46 ADDDDADDAD
+46 ADDDEDADADDDD

-62 DETYDETHLEDA
+62 DETYDGTHLEDA

-101 RSQPPPRAAYVSAPA
+101 RSQPPPRAAYVSTPA

-170 EDRLLRMA
+170 EDRLLRMS

-191 PDGKAKDKELAR
+191 PEGKAKDKELAR

-243 KSAAARERKRRE
+243 KKRGGSGARQARGQGASVRAKGHRHGWRRRHE
-255 ARAPASARR
+255 GGTGWIHVVVVVRGIHRR
-264 GTDTGGDDDMKEER
+264 G
-278 DGSTSSSSSEEFID
+278 GSQ
-292 GEEDSRDDSIDDSTT
+292 DSQDDSIDSTK
-307 ERSPSPSIA
+307 RSSSA
-316 RERDAR
+316 DAR

-363 PEEAVDDQNRQSDS
+363 PEEAVDDQIRQSDS

-419 AARAKAMAEAEAEA
+419 AARAKAMAEAEAKA
-433 KAEVKTVP
+433 KAEVKPVP

-505 CQEIIDKYGLGS
+505 CQ
-517 RRFTENEKYDPRDDP
+517 
-532 KMEVKHPSET
+532 
-542 NPFYWRKLRA
+542 
-552 VHPILE
+552 
-558 ADPASKSMGIM
+558 
-569 TMMMTHP
+569 
-576 GLPAYLPVRVYF
+576 VRS
-588 YFLFLFTYRMG
+588 LF
-599 NKHDDIVFCFVNRGT
+599 
-614 KNRAISCTPSLSR
+614 
-627 ARRTRNASAG
+627 
-637 SCEPRRRKAARRA
+637 
-650 CVPRVRCRPRRW
+650 
-662 RPWRMSARTE
+662 

>member
-26 RIGASVPQR
+26 RIGASVPSR

-46 ADDDDADDAD
+46 ADDDEDAADADDD
-56 ETHREY
+56 ETHLD
-62 DETYDETHLEDA
+62 DETYDETHLDDA

-101 RSQPPPRAAYVSAPA
+101 QSQPPPRAAYVSAPA
-116 GPSSSLNPQ
+116 GPTSSLNPPP
-125 GAPVTPMSGVQN
+125 PVTPMSGLQN

-170 EDRLLRMA
+170 EDRLLRMS

-243 KSAAARERKRRE
+243 KNAAARERARRE

-278 DGSTSSSSSEEFID
+278 DGSTTSSSSEEFID
-292 GEEDSRDDSIDDSTT
+292 GEASQDSLDDST
-307 ERSPSPSIA
+307 ERSPPSIA

-363 PEEAVDDQNRQSDS
+363 PEEAVDDQMQSDS

-419 AARAKAMAEAEAEA
+419 AARAKAMAEAEAKA

-441 PTPAFDSARGKGPV
+441 PTPAFDSSRGKGPV

-462 NMDDLKGGNL
+462 NMDDLKGRNL

-505 CQEIIDKYGLGS
+505 CQVS
-517 RRFTENEKYDPRDDP
+517 
-532 KMEVKHPSET
+532 
-542 NPFYWRKLRA
+542 
-552 VHPILE
+552 
-558 ADPASKSMGIM
+558 
-569 TMMMTHP
+569 
-576 GLPAYLPVRVYF
+576 
-588 YFLFLFTYRMG
+588 LF
-599 NKHDDIVFCFVNRGT
+599 
-614 KNRAISCTPSLSR
+614 
-627 ARRTRNASAG
+627 
-637 SCEPRRRKAARRA
+637 
-650 CVPRVRCRPRRW
+650 
-662 RPWRMSARTE
+662 

>member
-26 RIGASVPQR
+26 RIGASVPSR

-46 ADDDDADDAD
+46 ADDDEDAADADDD
-56 ETHREY
+56 ETHLD
-62 DETYDETHLEDA
+62 DETYDETHLDDA

-101 RSQPPPRAAYVSAPA
+101 QSQPPPRAAYVSTPA

-125 GAPVTPMSGVQN
+125 GAPVTPMSGLQN

-170 EDRLLRMA
+170 EDRLLRMS

-191 PDGKAKDKELAR
+191 PDGKAKDKELKR

-238 GVPVV
+238 GVPV
-243 KSAAARERKRRE
+243 KNAAAARERKRRE

-264 GTDTGGDDDMKEER
+264 GTDTRGGTEVGDDDTKGEER
-278 DGSTSSSSSEEFID
+278 DGSTTSSSSEEFID
-292 GEEDSRDDSIDDSTT
+292 GEASQDSLDDST
-307 ERSPSPSIA
+307 ERSPPSIA

-363 PEEAVDDQNRQSDS
+363 PEEAVDDQMQSDS

-419 AARAKAMAEAEAEA
+419 AARAKAMAEAEAKA
-433 KAEVKTVP
+433 KAEVKPVP
-441 PTPAFDSARGKGPV
+441 PIPAFDSARGKGPV

-505 CQEIIDKYGLGS
+505 CQVS
-517 RRFTENEKYDPRDDP
+517 
-532 KMEVKHPSET
+532 
-542 NPFYWRKLRA
+542 
-552 VHPILE
+552 
-558 ADPASKSMGIM
+558 
-569 TMMMTHP
+569 
-576 GLPAYLPVRVYF
+576 
-588 YFLFLFTYRMG
+588 LF
-599 NKHDDIVFCFVNRGT
+599 
-614 KNRAISCTPSLSR
+614 
-627 ARRTRNASAG
+627 
-637 SCEPRRRKAARRA
+637 
-650 CVPRVRCRPRRW
+650 
-662 RPWRMSARTE
+662 

>member
-46 ADDDDADDAD
+46 ADDDEDADADAD
-56 ETHREY
+56 ETHLD

-101 RSQPPPRAAYVSAPA
+101 QSQPPPRAAYVSAPA
-116 GPSSSLNPQ
+116 GPTSSLNSPP
-125 GAPVTPMSGVQN
+125 PVTPMSGLQN

-170 EDRLLRMA
+170 EDRLLRMS

-191 PDGKAKDKELAR
+191 PEGKAKDKELAR

-238 GVPVV
+238 GVPV
-243 KSAAARERKRRE
+243 KNAAAARERARRE

-278 DGSTSSSSSEEFID
+278 DGSTSSSSSSEEFID
-292 GEEDSRDDSIDDSTT
+292 GEEDSQDSQDDSIDSTK
-307 ERSPSPSIA
+307 RSSSA
-316 RERDAR
+316 DAR

-363 PEEAVDDQNRQSDS
+363 PEEAVDDQIRQSDL

-419 AARAKAMAEAEAEA
+419 AARAKAMAEAEAKA
-433 KAEVKTVP
+433 KAEVKPVP

-505 CQEIIDKYGLGS
+505 CQVS
-517 RRFTENEKYDPRDDP
+517 
-532 KMEVKHPSET
+532 
-542 NPFYWRKLRA
+542 
-552 VHPILE
+552 
-558 ADPASKSMGIM
+558 
-569 TMMMTHP
+569 
-576 GLPAYLPVRVYF
+576 
-588 YFLFLFTYRMG
+588 LF
-599 NKHDDIVFCFVNRGT
+599 
-614 KNRAISCTPSLSR
+614 
-627 ARRTRNASAG
+627 
-637 SCEPRRRKAARRA
+637 
-650 CVPRVRCRPRRW
+650 
-662 RPWRMSARTE
+662 

>member
-13 ARPARLG
+13 ARPARLC
-20 ARNRRA
+20 ARNRRV
-26 RIGASVPQR
+26 RIGTSVPQR

-46 ADDDDADDAD
+46 ADDDEDAADDDDD
-56 ETHREY
+56 ETHLD

-170 EDRLLRMA
+170 EDRLLRMS

-238 GVPVV
+238 GVPVNN
-243 KSAAARERKRRE
+243 AAARERARRE

-264 GTDTGGDDDMKEER
+264 GTDTGGDDAMKEEER
-278 DGSTSSSSSEEFID
+278 DGSTTSSSASEESID
-292 GEEDSRDDSIDDSTT
+292 GEDSQDSQDDSIDSTK
-307 ERSPSPSIA
+307 RSSSA
-316 RERDAR
+316 DAR

-348 DYLQRQMDK
+348 DYLQRRMDK
-357 TAVGYS
+357 TAVGYN
-363 PEEAVDDQNRQSDS
+363 PEEAVDDQNRQSDL

-419 AARAKAMAEAEAEA
+419 AARAKAMAEAEAKA
-433 KAEVKTVP
+433 KAEVKPVP

-505 CQEIIDKYGLGS
+505 CQ
-517 RRFTENEKYDPRDDP
+517 
-532 KMEVKHPSET
+532 
-542 NPFYWRKLRA
+542 
-552 VHPILE
+552 
-558 ADPASKSMGIM
+558 
-569 TMMMTHP
+569 
-576 GLPAYLPVRVYF
+576 VRS
-588 YFLFLFTYRMG
+588 LF
-599 NKHDDIVFCFVNRGT
+599 
-614 KNRAISCTPSLSR
+614 
-627 ARRTRNASAG
+627 
-637 SCEPRRRKAARRA
+637 
-650 CVPRVRCRPRRW
+650 
-662 RPWRMSARTE
+662 

>member
-13 ARPARLG
+13 ARPARLVS
-20 ARNRRA
+20 RNRRA
-26 RIGASVPQR
+26 RIGTSVPQR

-101 RSQPPPRAAYVSAPA
+101 QSQPPPRAAYVSAPA
-116 GPSSSLNPQ
+116 GSSSSSNPQ
-125 GAPVTPMSGVQN
+125 GAPVTPMSGTQN

-170 EDRLLRMA
+170 EDRLLRMS
-178 DFADAAMERAKEM
+178 DFADAAMERAEEM

-243 KSAAARERKRRE
+243 KNAAAARERARRE

-264 GTDTGGDDDMKEER
+264 GTDTGGDDDMKGEER
-278 DGSTSSSSSEEFID
+278 DGSTSSSSSEESID
-292 GEEDSRDDSIDDSTT
+292 GEASQDSQDDSIDSTK
-307 ERSPSPSIA
+307 RSSSA
-316 RERDAR
+316 DAR

-419 AARAKAMAEAEAEA
+419 AARAKAMAEAEAKA
-433 KAEVKTVP
+433 KAEVKPVP

-505 CQEIIDKYGLGS
+505 CQ
-517 RRFTENEKYDPRDDP
+517 
-532 KMEVKHPSET
+532 
-542 NPFYWRKLRA
+542 
-552 VHPILE
+552 
-558 ADPASKSMGIM
+558 
-569 TMMMTHP
+569 
-576 GLPAYLPVRVYF
+576 VRS
-588 YFLFLFTYRMG
+588 LF
-599 NKHDDIVFCFVNRGT
+599 
-614 KNRAISCTPSLSR
+614 
-627 ARRTRNASAG
+627 
-637 SCEPRRRKAARRA
+637 
-650 CVPRVRCRPRRW
+650 
-662 RPWRMSARTE
+662 

>member
-13 ARPARLG
+13 ARPARLVS
-20 ARNRRA
+20 RNRRA

-46 ADDDDADDAD
+46 ADDDEDADDADAD

-101 RSQPPPRAAYVSAPA
+101 RSQPPPRAAYVSTPA
-116 GPSSSLNPQ
+116 GPSSSLTPPP
-125 GAPVTPMSGVQN
+125 PVTPMSGVQN

-243 KSAAARERKRRE
+243 KNAAARERKRRE

-264 GTDTGGDDDMKEER
+264 GTDTGGDDDMKEEER
-278 DGSTSSSSSEEFID
+278 DGSTTSSSSSEESID
-292 GEEDSRDDSIDDSTT
+292 GEDSLDDSLDDSIDSTK
-307 ERSPSPSIA
+307 RSSSA
-316 RERDAR
+316 DAR

-363 PEEAVDDQNRQSDS
+363 PEEAVDDQNRQSGS

-419 AARAKAMAEAEAEA
+419 AARAKAMAEAEAKA
-433 KAEVKTVP
+433 KAEVKPVP

-505 CQEIIDKYGLGS
+505 CQVS
-517 RRFTENEKYDPRDDP
+517 
-532 KMEVKHPSET
+532 
-542 NPFYWRKLRA
+542 
-552 VHPILE
+552 
-558 ADPASKSMGIM
+558 
-569 TMMMTHP
+569 
-576 GLPAYLPVRVYF
+576 
-588 YFLFLFTYRMG
+588 LF
-599 NKHDDIVFCFVNRGT
+599 
-614 KNRAISCTPSLSR
+614 
-627 ARRTRNASAG
+627 
-637 SCEPRRRKAARRA
+637 
-650 CVPRVRCRPRRW
+650 
-662 RPWRMSARTE
+662 

>member
-26 RIGASVPQR
+26 RIGTSVPQR

-46 ADDDDADDAD
+46 ADDDEDADADDDD

-62 DETYDETHLEDA
+62 DETYDGTHLEDA

-170 EDRLLRMA
+170 EDRLLRMS

-191 PDGKAKDKELAR
+191 PEGKAKDKELAR

-243 KSAAARERKRRE
+243 KNAARLG
-255 ARAPASARR
+255 SA
-264 GTDTGGDDDMKEER
+264 
-278 DGSTSSSSSEEFID
+278 
-292 GEEDSRDDSIDDSTT
+292 
-307 ERSPSPSIA
+307 
-316 RERDAR
+316 
-322 YEAAMARAQARER
+322 
-335 APPGAGARWMKAS
+335 PGARPG
-348 DYLQRQMDK
+348 RQ
-357 TAVGYS
+357 
-363 PEEAVDDQNRQSDS
+363 
-377 EIKITEEDAAKEAKA
+377 
-392 KAAKEAEEYRAK
+392 
-404 AAKEA
+404 
-409 DAKAAREEAE
+409 
-419 AARAKAMAEAEAEA
+419 
-433 KAEVKTVP
+433 
-441 PTPAFDSARGKGPV
+441 
-455 FDPEIVD
+455 
-462 NMDDLKGGNL
+462 
-472 SPQDELE
+472 
-479 LEREI
+479 
-484 KRLEERYGDDR
+484 
-495 NVSAEELDAK
+495 
-505 CQEIIDKYGLGS
+505 
-517 RRFTENEKYDPRDDP
+517 
-532 KMEVKHPSET
+532 
-542 NPFYWRKLRA
+542 
-552 VHPILE
+552 
-558 ADPASKSMGIM
+558 
-569 TMMMTHP
+569 
-576 GLPAYLPVRVYF
+576 
-588 YFLFLFTYRMG
+588 
-599 NKHDDIVFCFVNRGT
+599 
-614 KNRAISCTPSLSR
+614 
-627 ARRTRNASAG
+627 
-637 SCEPRRRKAARRA
+637 
-650 CVPRVRCRPRRW
+650 RPREGAPTRV
-662 RPWRMSARTE
+662 ATTT